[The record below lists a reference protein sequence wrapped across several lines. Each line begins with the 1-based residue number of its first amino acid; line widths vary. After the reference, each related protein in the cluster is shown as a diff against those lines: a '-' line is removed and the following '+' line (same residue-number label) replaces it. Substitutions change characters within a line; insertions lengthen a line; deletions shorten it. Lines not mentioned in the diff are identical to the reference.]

1 LEDRGMNGMRNFFIS
16 IFCTIILLGSTSRV
30 SAEITNRLVAFVND
44 EVITL
49 YELEK
54 KMGEMTGKRP
64 KDIRAQDEQQ
74 YGEIRH
80 EILEQLIN
88 EKIAQAKIAELGI
101 KVSEGEIDAY
111 IEDVKTGN
119 QFTQEKLI
127 EELKAQGLTYE
138 KFRES
143 IKKDMERDQLID
155 YEVKSK
161 AIVREEQIIKY
172 YQDNIKEFKTE
183 EKVYLAG
190 IFLMKKNT
198 DNEEESA
205 ELTKKAEWILSRLK
219 NGEDFGVL
227 AKEFSQGPGA
237 DEGGELGAINTSQIN
252 QDMLDIIDKLPE
264 GGISDLIK
272 KDNSIQII
280 KLIKREGGKITPLEE
295 VKDSI
300 YEKLYS
306 QEINNRFTS
315 WLEELRE
322 SSFTKVVF

>member
-1 LEDRGMNGMRNFFIS
+1 MNGMRNFFIS
-16 IFCTIILLGSTSRV
+16 TFCAVILLGSTSRV

-54 KMGEMTGKRP
+54 KMGEMTGKKI
-64 KDIRAQDEQQ
+64 KDIKVQDEQQ
-74 YGEIRH
+74 YSEIRH
-80 EILEQLIN
+80 EILEDLIN

-101 KVSEGEIDAY
+101 KVNEGEIDSY

-138 KFRES
+138 KYRES

-161 AIVREEQIIKY
+161 AIVREEQITKY
-172 YQDNIKEFKTE
+172 YQDHIKEFKTE
-183 EKVYLAG
+183 EKVHLAG
-190 IFLMKKNT
+190 IFLMKNNT

-205 ELTKKAEWILSRLK
+205 ELTKKAEQILSRLK

-237 DEGGELGAINTSQIN
+237 DEGGELGVINTSQIN
-252 QDMLDIIDKLPE
+252 QDLLDIIEKLPE
-264 GGISDLIK
+264 DGISDLIN
-272 KDNSIQII
+272 KDDNIQII
-280 KLIKREGGKITPLEE
+280 KLIKREGGKTTPLEE
-295 VKDSI
+295 VKDKI

-306 QEINNRFTS
+306 QEINNRFSS
-315 WLEELRE
+315 WLKELRE
-322 SSFTKVVF
+322 ISFTKVVF

>member
-1 LEDRGMNGMRNFFIS
+1 MNGMRNFFIS
-16 IFCTIILLGSTSRV
+16 TFCAVILLGSTSRV

-54 KMGEMTGKRP
+54 KMGEMTGKKI
-64 KDIRAQDEQQ
+64 KDIKVQDEQQ
-74 YGEIRH
+74 YSEIRH
-80 EILEQLIN
+80 EILEDLIN

-101 KVSEGEIDAY
+101 KVNEGEIDSY

-138 KFRES
+138 KYRES

-161 AIVREEQIIKY
+161 AIVREEQITKY
-172 YQDNIKEFKTE
+172 YQDHIKEFKTE
-183 EKVYLAG
+183 EKVHLAG
-190 IFLMKKNT
+190 IFLMKNNT

-205 ELTKKAEWILSRLK
+205 ELTKKAEQILSRLK

-252 QDMLDIIDKLPE
+252 QDLLDIIEKLPE
-264 GGISDLIK
+264 GGISDLIN
-272 KDNSIQII
+272 KDDNIQII
-280 KLIKREGGKITPLEE
+280 KLIKREGGKTTPLEE
-295 VKDSI
+295 VKDKI

-306 QEINNRFTS
+306 QEINNRFSS
-315 WLEELRE
+315 WLKELRE

>member
-1 LEDRGMNGMRNFFIS
+1 MNGMRNFFIS
-16 IFCTIILLGSTSRV
+16 TFCAVILLGSTSRV

-54 KMGEMTGKRP
+54 KMGEMTGKKI
-64 KDIRAQDEQQ
+64 KDIKVQDEQQ
-74 YGEIRH
+74 YIEIRH
-80 EILEQLIN
+80 EILEDLIN

-101 KVSEGEIDAY
+101 KVNEGEIDSY

-138 KFRES
+138 KYRES

-161 AIVREEQIIKY
+161 AIVREEQITKY
-172 YQDNIKEFKTE
+172 YQDHIKEFKTE
-183 EKVYLAG
+183 EKVHLAG
-190 IFLMKKNT
+190 IFLMKNNT

-205 ELTKKAEWILSRLK
+205 ELTKKAEQILSRLK

-237 DEGGELGAINTSQIN
+237 NEGGELGVINTSQIN
-252 QDMLDIIDKLPE
+252 QDMLDIIEKLPE
-264 GGISDLIK
+264 GGISDLINK
-272 KDNSIQII
+272 NDNIQII
-280 KLIKREGGKITPLEE
+280 KLIKREGGKTTPLEE
-295 VKDSI
+295 VKDKI

-306 QEINNRFTS
+306 QEINNRFSS
-315 WLEELRE
+315 WLKELRE

>member
-1 LEDRGMNGMRNFFIS
+1 MNGMRNFFIS
-16 IFCTIILLGSTSRV
+16 TFCAVILLGSTSRV

-54 KMGEMTGKRP
+54 KMGEVTGKKP
-64 KDIRAQDEQQ
+64 KDIRGQDEQQ
-74 YGEIRH
+74 YSEIRH
-80 EILEQLIN
+80 EILEELIN
-88 EKIAQAKIAELGI
+88 EKITQAKIAELGI
-101 KVSEGEIDAY
+101 KVSESEIDSY

-161 AIVREEQIIKY
+161 AIVREEQITKY
-172 YQDNIKEFKTE
+172 YQDHIKEFKTE

-190 IFLMKKNT
+190 IFLMKNNT

-205 ELTKKAEWILSRLK
+205 ALTKKAEWILSRLK

-237 DEGGELGAINTSQIN
+237 DEGGELGTINTSQIN
-252 QDMLDIIDKLPE
+252 QDLLDIIEKLPE
-264 GGISDLIK
+264 GGISDLIN
-272 KDNSIQII
+272 KDDSIQII
-280 KLIKREGGKITPLEE
+280 KLINREGGKTTPLEE
-295 VKDSI
+295 VKDKI

-306 QEINNRFTS
+306 QEINNRFSS
-315 WLEELRE
+315 WLKELRE

>member
-1 LEDRGMNGMRNFFIS
+1 MNGMRNFFIS
-16 IFCTIILLGSTSRV
+16 TFCAVILLGSTSRV

-54 KMGEMTGKRP
+54 KMGEMTGKKI
-64 KDIRAQDEQQ
+64 KDIKVQDEQQ
-74 YGEIRH
+74 YIEIRH
-80 EILEQLIN
+80 EILEDLIN

-101 KVSEGEIDAY
+101 KVNEGEIDSY

-138 KFRES
+138 KYRES

-161 AIVREEQIIKY
+161 AIVREEQITKY
-172 YQDNIKEFKTE
+172 YQDHIKEFKTE
-183 EKVYLAG
+183 EKVHLAG
-190 IFLMKKNT
+190 IFLMKNNT

-205 ELTKKAEWILSRLK
+205 ELTKKAEQILSRLK

-237 DEGGELGAINTSQIN
+237 DEGGELGVINTSQIN
-252 QDMLDIIDKLPE
+252 QDLLDIIEKLPE
-264 GGISDLIK
+264 DGISDLIN
-272 KDNSIQII
+272 KDDNIQII
-280 KLIKREGGKITPLEE
+280 KLINREGGKTTPLEE
-295 VKDSI
+295 VKDNI

-306 QEINNRFTS
+306 QEINNRFSS
-315 WLEELRE
+315 WLKELRE

>member
-1 LEDRGMNGMRNFFIS
+1 MNGMRNFFIS
-16 IFCTIILLGSTSRV
+16 TFCAVILLGSTSRV

-54 KMGEMTGKRP
+54 KMGEMTGKKI
-64 KDIRAQDEQQ
+64 KDIKVQDEQQ
-74 YGEIRH
+74 YIEIRH
-80 EILEQLIN
+80 EILEDLIN

-101 KVSEGEIDAY
+101 KVSEGEIDSY

-138 KFRES
+138 KYRES

-161 AIVREEQIIKY
+161 AIVREEQITKY
-172 YQDNIKEFKTE
+172 YQDHIKEFKTE
-183 EKVYLAG
+183 EKVHLAG
-190 IFLMKKNT
+190 IFLMKNNT

-205 ELTKKAEWILSRLK
+205 ELTKKAEQILSRLK

-237 DEGGELGAINTSQIN
+237 DEGGELGVINTSQIN
-252 QDMLDIIDKLPE
+252 QDLLDIIEKLPE
-264 GGISDLIK
+264 DGISDLIN
-272 KDNSIQII
+272 KDDNIQII
-280 KLIKREGGKITPLEE
+280 KLINREGGKTTPLEE
-295 VKDSI
+295 VKDNI

-306 QEINNRFTS
+306 QEINNRFSS
-315 WLEELRE
+315 WLKELRE

>member
-1 LEDRGMNGMRNFFIS
+1 MNGMRNFLIS
-16 IFCTIILLGSTSRV
+16 TFCAVILLGSTSRV

-54 KMGEMTGKRP
+54 KMGEMTGKKP
-64 KDIRAQDEQQ
+64 KDIRVQDEQQ
-74 YGEIRH
+74 YSEIRH
-80 EILEQLIN
+80 EILEDLIN
-88 EKIAQAKIAELGI
+88 EKITQAKIAELGI
-101 KVSEGEIDAY
+101 KVSEGEIDSY

-161 AIVREEQIIKY
+161 AIVREEQITKY
-172 YQDNIKEFKTE
+172 YQDHIKEFKTE

-190 IFLMKKNT
+190 IFLMKNNT

-205 ELTKKAEWILSRLK
+205 ALTKKAEWILSRLK

-252 QDMLDIIDKLPE
+252 QDLLDIIEKLPE
-264 GGISDLIK
+264 GGISDLIN
-272 KDNSIQII
+272 KDDNIQII
-280 KLIKREGGKITPLEE
+280 KLIKREGGKTTPLEE
-295 VKDSI
+295 VKDKI

-306 QEINNRFTS
+306 QEINNRFSS
-315 WLEELRE
+315 WLKELRE
-322 SSFTKVVF
+322 ISFTKVVF

>member
-1 LEDRGMNGMRNFFIS
+1 MNGMRNFFIS
-16 IFCTIILLGSTSRV
+16 TFCAVILLGSTSRV

-54 KMGEMTGKRP
+54 KMGEMTGKKP
-64 KDIRAQDEQQ
+64 KDIRGQDEQQ
-74 YGEIRH
+74 YSEIRH
-80 EILEQLIN
+80 EILEELIN
-88 EKIAQAKIAELGI
+88 EKITQAKIAELGI
-101 KVSEGEIDAY
+101 KVSEGEIDSY

-161 AIVREEQIIKY
+161 AIVREEQITKY
-172 YQDNIKEFKTE
+172 YQDHIKEFKTE

-190 IFLMKKNT
+190 IFLMKNNT

-205 ELTKKAEWILSRLK
+205 ALTKKAEWILSRLK

-252 QDMLDIIDKLPE
+252 QDLLDIIEKLPE
-264 GGISDLIK
+264 GGISDLIN
-272 KDNSIQII
+272 KDDSIQII
-280 KLIKREGGKITPLEE
+280 KLIKREGGKTTPLEE
-295 VKDSI
+295 VKDKI

-306 QEINNRFTS
+306 QEINNRFSS
-315 WLEELRE
+315 WLKELRE

>member
-1 LEDRGMNGMRNFFIS
+1 MNGMRNFFIS
-16 IFCTIILLGSTSRV
+16 TFCAVILLGSTSRV

-54 KMGEMTGKRP
+54 KMGEVTGKKP
-64 KDIRAQDEQQ
+64 KDIRGQDEQQ
-74 YGEIRH
+74 YSEIRH
-80 EILEQLIN
+80 EILEELIN
-88 EKIAQAKIAELGI
+88 EKITQAKIAELGI
-101 KVSEGEIDAY
+101 KVSEGEIDSY

-119 QFTQEKLI
+119 QFTQEQLI

-161 AIVREEQIIKY
+161 AIVREEQITKY
-172 YQDNIKEFKTE
+172 YQDHIKEFKTE

-190 IFLMKKNT
+190 IFLMKNNT

-205 ELTKKAEWILSRLK
+205 ALTKKAEWILSRLK

-252 QDMLDIIDKLPE
+252 QDLLDIIEKLPE
-264 GGISDLIK
+264 DGISDLIN
-272 KDNSIQII
+272 KDDSIQII
-280 KLIKREGGKITPLEE
+280 KLIKREGGETTPLEE
-295 VKDSI
+295 VKDKI

-306 QEINNRFTS
+306 QEINNRFSS
-315 WLEELRE
+315 WLKELRE

>member
-1 LEDRGMNGMRNFFIS
+1 MNVMRNFFIS
-16 IFCTIILLGSTSRV
+16 TFCAVILLGSTSRV

-54 KMGEMTGKRP
+54 KMGEMTGKKP
-64 KDIRAQDEQQ
+64 KDIRGQDEQQ
-74 YGEIRH
+74 YSEIRH
-80 EILEQLIN
+80 EILEELIN
-88 EKIAQAKIAELGI
+88 EKITQAKIAELGI
-101 KVSEGEIDAY
+101 KVSESEIDSY

-143 IKKDMERDQLID
+143 IRKDMERDQLID

-161 AIVREEQIIKY
+161 AIVREEQITKY
-172 YQDNIKEFKTE
+172 YQDHIKEFKTE

-190 IFLMKKNT
+190 IFLMKNNT

-205 ELTKKAEWILSRLK
+205 ALTKKAEWILSRLK

-252 QDMLDIIDKLPE
+252 QDLLDIIEKLPE
-264 GGISDLIK
+264 GGISDLIN
-272 KDNSIQII
+272 KDDSIQII
-280 KLIKREGGKITPLEE
+280 KLIKREGGKTTPLEE
-295 VKDSI
+295 VKDKI

-306 QEINNRFTS
+306 QEINNRFSS
-315 WLEELRE
+315 WLKELRE

>member
-1 LEDRGMNGMRNFFIS
+1 MNGMRNFFIS
-16 IFCTIILLGSTSRV
+16 TFCAVILLGSTSRV

-54 KMGEMTGKRP
+54 KMGEMTGKKP
-64 KDIRAQDEQQ
+64 KDIRGQDEQQ
-74 YGEIRH
+74 YSEIRH
-80 EILEQLIN
+80 EILEELIN
-88 EKIAQAKIAELGI
+88 EKITQAKIAELGI
-101 KVSEGEIDAY
+101 KVSESEIDSY

-161 AIVREEQIIKY
+161 AIVREEQITKY
-172 YQDNIKEFKTE
+172 YQDHIKEFKTE

-190 IFLMKKNT
+190 IFLMKNNT

-205 ELTKKAEWILSRLK
+205 ALTKKAEWILSRLK

-252 QDMLDIIDKLPE
+252 QDLLDIIEKLPE
-264 GGISDLIK
+264 GGISDLIN
-272 KDNSIQII
+272 KDDSIQII
-280 KLIKREGGKITPLEE
+280 KLIKREGGKTTPLEE
-295 VKDSI
+295 VKDKI

-306 QEINNRFTS
+306 QEINNRFSS
-315 WLEELRE
+315 WLKELRE